1 MQFVRNFVK
10 RMNSSTVSWKDT
22 HLPVVKMLK
31 MPEPLHSSYKFHSCP
46 QPLAVVLSTVRP
58 CAKMFFDL
66 SQSPENLGKYSKI
79 DEINSNPKSNGTRW
93 LEVSLV

>member
-1 MQFVRNFVK
+1 
-10 RMNSSTVSWKDT
+10 
-22 HLPVVKMLK
+22 MLK